1 MGLLKFVNS
10 DKMLEK
16 FKMRDQQSTQKR
28 KNDSSPIDSQMV
40 NEPAAKKIK
49 TNKSVSF
56 AANVQDSREKRE
68 AEKNKQET
76 PKPVIHDSISIDQMD
91 DEIDQLLAMDEDD
104 EDFDEEIEDSVEEKT
119 SNEFGYF
126 NKKDEELMNGSK
138 STEKSTKNKETS
150 KTIEGVTYE
159 TQEITDDLNTLSTT
173 FDLGSSYKN
182 PKRKKK
188 NLKKLLKQKSDA
200 SKRQNS
206 TTKKQNISLTKNS
219 IFSTKL
225 TEELAISDSDS
236 NHSGLEENTV
246 NSNGLDLSSSE
257 DDDKNV
263 DCIRDYQQ
271 DFQVDEN
278 YDDEVD
284 EEQPGMLSIDDLF

>member
-28 KNDSSPIDSQMV
+28 KNDSSPIDSQIM
-40 NEPAAKKIK
+40 NEPAAKKMKI
-49 TNKSVSF
+49 NKSVSF
-56 AANVQDSREKRE
+56 AASVQDSREKRE
-68 AEKNKQET
+68 AGKNKQEI

-138 STEKSTKNKETS
+138 STRKSTTNKETS

-182 PKRKKK
+182 LKRRKK
-188 NLKKLLKQKSDA
+188 NLKKPSKQKSDA
-200 SKRQNS
+200 SKKQPINS
-206 TTKKQNISLTKNS
+206 TKKQNSLTK
-219 IFSTKL
+219 
-225 TEELAISDSDS
+225 
-236 NHSGLEENTV
+236 
-246 NSNGLDLSSSE
+246 
-257 DDDKNV
+257 
-263 DCIRDYQQ
+263 
-271 DFQVDEN
+271 
-278 YDDEVD
+278 
-284 EEQPGMLSIDDLF
+284 